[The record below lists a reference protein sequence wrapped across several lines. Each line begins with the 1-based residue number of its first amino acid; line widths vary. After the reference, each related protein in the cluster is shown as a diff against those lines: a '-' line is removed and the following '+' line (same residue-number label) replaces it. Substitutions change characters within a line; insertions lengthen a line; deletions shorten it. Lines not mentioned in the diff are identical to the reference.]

1 MKFKNQTTLDK
12 KLIRETYF
20 PSVSA
25 RKNIGALCSS
35 FFAMFLFLAFVWWC
49 LNWLDLITS
58 EHFYIFAI
66 PATLSLLILF
76 PLSLRESHA
85 KHRVKEI
92 RAISG
97 KESATRTAEFYEDH
111 FVWTSSETGNV
122 RTVAY
127 SSLHKFFETKHYFN
141 FVEGVG
147 LYSIAKDGFTVGT
160 ADDFRAFMQE
170 IVDENNRKK

>member
-20 PSVSA
+20 PSVAA

-35 FFAMFLFLAFVWWC
+35 FFTMLLYLAFVWWC
-49 LNWLDLITS
+49 LNWFDLISS

-66 PATLSLLILF
+66 PAALSLLTLF
-76 PLSLRESHA
+76 PLSLRKSH
-85 KHRVKEI
+85 VTQQIKEI
-92 RAISG
+92 RAVSG
-97 KESATRTAEFYEDH
+97 KNSTVRIAEFYEDH

-122 RTVAY
+122 RTVVY

-141 FVEGVG
+141 FVEGVW

-160 ADDFRAFMQE
+160 ADDFRTFMQE
-170 IVDENNRKK
+170 IVDENKQKE